1 MAPGCDAVRVQV
13 RGADGHCVAQ
23 KIVDVQRHAAVTGLR
38 GHSGLQQLL
47 GAGPSDLFGSLRDA
61 GVDRAVRRSR
71 VPEAVAAPNH
81 SAMPRS
87 WAITVGS
94 ASTGLT
100 RKPDLGRQIINI
112 LLRRR
117 LSEGHRQ
124 HVSVELDPDRLELL
138 GHGVGHG
145 RRASGLGVMAARSTA
160 GSWARWASA
169 PDHHPGKCQI
179 PADQHGGQRLA
190 GLLGLLDQ
198 GGKVGLGLVSALDQ
212 CLGQSGRPFRTR
224 RCGEGT
230 HATTRSTSSRVVS
243 PSMALRRPLRRSV
256 TIPWVTAS
264 LWISST
270 DPPSII
276 IRSISSLIGI
286 SSANAFRPR

>member
-1 MAPGCDAVRVQV
+1 MCSGMLPSLACAGIPVCSNCSALGRVTSSGASGAPGSTS
-13 RGADGHCVAQ
+13 G
-23 KIVDVQRHAAVTGLR
+23 DVVE
-38 GHSGLQQLL
+38 
-47 GAGPSDLFGSLRDA
+47 GPGGGGSA
-61 GVDRAVRRSR
+61 EPPP
-71 VPEAVAAPNH
+71 VPRN
-81 SAMPRS
+81 

-100 RKPDLGRQIINI
+100 RKPDLGCQIVDI

-117 LSEGHRQ
+117 LGEGHRQ
-124 HVSVELDPDRLELL
+124 HVSVELDPDGLELL
-138 GHGVGHG
+138 RHGIGHGCPRLRARCHG
-145 RRASGLGVMAARSTA
+145 RQIDGRELGQMGHR
-160 GSWARWASA
+160 
-169 PDHHPGKCQI
+169 PHYHPGKCQI
-179 PADQHGGQRLA
+179 PPDQQGGQRLA
-190 GLLGLLDQ
+190 GLPGLRDQ
-198 GGKVGLGLVSALDQ
+198 GGEVGFGLVSALDQ
-212 CLGQSGRPFRTR
+212 CLGQSGRPLRTR
-224 RCGEGT
+224 CCGEGT

-243 PSMALRRPLRRSV
+243 PSMALRRPLRRNV